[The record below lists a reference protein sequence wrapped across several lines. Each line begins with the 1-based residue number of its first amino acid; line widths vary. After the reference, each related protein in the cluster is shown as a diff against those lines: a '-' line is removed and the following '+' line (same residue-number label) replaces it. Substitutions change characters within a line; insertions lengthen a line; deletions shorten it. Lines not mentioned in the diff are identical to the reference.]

1 MIYFFIFV
9 AELLLLFLSS
19 RLVTKSLFAFFYR
32 LTRQEHLTV
41 YITAILFFPGVVIH
55 ELAHALTAGVLMVPV
70 GDIEFLP
77 KLSHDGL
84 KLGSVQFAR
93 TDPIRRALIGL
104 APILLGGALLL
115 LVLWYYFSNIFSVA
129 DSQWWQHVLVGYIL
143 FELGNTMFSSKKD
156 MEGFIPLAIVVVLLL
171 GTLYFLGINWIEQA
185 ARFLNASQVNAFF
198 EQITLLLLVPLG
210 INAFFISL
218 RVVPR
223 IFNK

>member
-1 MIYFFIFV
+1 MIYFLIFV

-32 LTRQEHLTV
+32 FTRSEHLTV

-55 ELAHALTAGVLMVPV
+55 ELAHALIAGVLMVQV
-70 GDIEFLP
+70 GEIEFFP

-115 LVLWYYFSNIFSVA
+115 LVLWYYFSNIFTA
-129 DSQWWQHVLVGYIL
+129 AESQWWQHVLVGYIL
-143 FELGNTMFSSKKD
+143 FELGNTMFSSRKD
-156 MEGFIPLAIVVVLLL
+156 IEGLIPVLIFLVLL
-171 GTLYFLGINWIEQA
+171 GITLYYFGLHWPQQFLSYLET
-185 ARFLNASQVNAFF
+185 NAVSIFF
-198 EQITLLLLVPLG
+198 RQLSFLLLAPVLLNGAVVGLG
-210 INAFFISL
+210 KLFL
-218 RVVPR
+218 RR
-223 IFNK
+223 